1 MIGFQRKY
9 GVRYKSAAKQ
19 YLKEVKSKGCCL
31 CGYCKC
37 LDALEFHHVNGA
49 EKVAALTDMKHLP
62 AIVKELEK
70 CILVCA
76 NCHREIHSGQIGGLY
91 SPGVKV
97 AVEDL
102 QAVIDFSLDE

>member
-1 MIGFQRKY
+1 MVGFQRKY
-9 GVRYKSAAKQ
+9 GVKYKSAARD
-19 YLKEVKSKGCCL
+19 YLKELKSKGCCL

-49 EKVAALTDMKHLP
+49 EKKGQLGKIKHLP
-62 AIVKELEK
+62 AVVRELEK

-91 SPGVKV
+91 TPGVKEE
-97 AVEDL
+97 VEDL
-102 QAVIDFSLDE
+102 QSVLEFSLDE